1 MTELNEDIHRMMH
14 QGLHPITAANFS
26 PLPPGADD
34 VYNFDRYSMCVEE
47 REDVSKGYDA
57 YEHRTASIC
66 PASAATPPTCSKL
79 CKECSTQYRTVPMQ
93 YYPWMRYRAVHN
105 DDEAQALISKHI
117 QVIRRNLASVAHNVQ
132 THGNAFLKRWTKK
145 PITKRIACL
154 REAFPQ
160 IPLRRHHH
168 AEHLRQVLI
177 HTTFDPGIASDY
189 HEGFLNQFLDVD
201 SLSQDPWRLLALVHF
216 RTRFSPSEW
225 IRWDLRQ
232 LNIPFAE
239 GGLKLGYNPHC
250 VVMRSEGFGDLVQWT
265 EEAAHC
271 QEVVGFPLAE
281 VALQGQAQLA
291 RFLASM
297 VDKVLEGSDAGPGN
311 EKWMAKVREF
321 EAVSASEGSPFPLPF
336 SAPPR
341 LIPERLIEV
350 IGARLADA
358 EEDLWRAQIDPYYL
372 RQLLLTVKASTWYS
386 QQSEATRNGYLIK
399 MSVGCA
405 VRLET
410 WRQIHFYATVASTT
424 PRHEPE
430 FEKAL
435 LLLQSELVYL
445 SRCQVAGLEG
455 LNTTLPPFAQL
466 FGVDSHKDPK
476 LDRSW
481 DAQYGADP
489 LFWVIYHLHER
500 LPTYDAGFLHSFLRE
515 QMDKRAPRKRPA
527 LHPLLEALLEDMA
540 ATHEAIEM
548 LASYPLPLHDETHL
562 NGFRDEFYRR
572 DDWLAFPKRINAVI
586 RPLNVEGDT
595 LVKRVNELMALP
607 APGRKVTREEIERFE
622 EGHVRL
628 ERFWTDAVEI
638 MKGLFDEFPPLP
650 REKEGIRIWL
660 ESLFPCRSEEYQAQV
675 AREREGLE
683 KSLGERPRKL
693 SSTSQFRMKTSA
705 NNHLA
710 ASTGQQDECP
720 GPTALPL
727 RLTRPEGHTAPP
739 ETTPARGEKIKTRGQ
754 ALPEPLPPEQPPVE
768 EEPPQ
773 PPEPAPPQIPVHRDT
788 YELFQRMFRPGEC
801 TKRTASVAWTAI
813 EAAFG
818 DAGCTKE
825 QRQGSAVAFVQQA
838 CSSSPKGTG
847 AKASARARA
856 VVIHRRHPDPTVN
869 PIALREIGA
878 KVKKYFGWTEVSFVV
893 RKGGRE

>member
-1 MTELNEDIHRMMH
+1 MTEFDEEFHRMMH

-26 PLPPGADD
+26 TLPPNADN
-34 VYNFDRYSMCVEE
+34 VYNLDRYSMCVEE
-47 REDVSKGYDA
+47 EKDVSEGHDA

-105 DDEAQALISKHI
+105 DDEARTLISKHI
-117 QVIRRNLASVAHNVQ
+117 QAIHRNLASVTHNLQ
-132 THGNAFLKRWTKK
+132 THGNAFLKRWAKK
-145 PITKRIACL
+145 PIAKRIACL
-154 REAFPQ
+154 KEAFPQ
-160 IPLRRHHH
+160 IPQRRHHH

-177 HTTFDPGIASDY
+177 HTTFDPHIASDY
-189 HEGFLNQFLDVD
+189 YEGFLNQFLDLD

-232 LNIPFAE
+232 LGIPFAE
-239 GGLKLGYNPHC
+239 GGLRLGYNPHC
-250 VVMRSEGFGDLVQWT
+250 VVMTSEGFGELVQWT

-271 QEVVGFPLAE
+271 REVVGFPLAE
-281 VALQGQAQLA
+281 VALQAQAQLA
-291 RFLASM
+291 RFLASL
-297 VDKVLEGSDAGPGN
+297 VDKVLEGSDAGPGD
-311 EKWMAKVREF
+311 EKWMAKVLEF
-321 EAVSASEGSPFPLPF
+321 EAVSASKGSLFPLPF

-341 LIPERLIEV
+341 LIPERLMEV
-350 IGARLADA
+350 IGARVADA
-358 EEDLWRAQIDPYYL
+358 EKDLWRAQIDPEYL
-372 RQLLLTVKASTWYS
+372 RQLLLTVKASTWYA

-405 VRLET
+405 VRLEA
-410 WRQIHFYATVASTT
+410 WRQIHFYATVASNT
-424 PRHEPE
+424 PHHEPE

-481 DAQYGADP
+481 DAQYGDDP

-500 LPTYDAGFLHSFLRE
+500 LPAYDAGFLHSFLRE
-515 QMDKRAPRKRPA
+515 QMDKRTQRKRPA

-548 LASYPLPLHDETHL
+548 LASYPLPLHDETQL
-562 NGFRDEFYRR
+562 NDLRDEFYRR

-586 RPLNVEGDT
+586 RPLKVGEDT
-595 LVKRVNELMALP
+595 LIKRTNELMALP
-607 APGRKVTREEIERFE
+607 APSKKVTREELERFE

-628 ERFWTDAVEI
+628 GRFWTDAVEI
-638 MKGLFDEFPPLP
+638 MKGLFDDFPPLP
-650 REKEGIRIWL
+650 REEEAIQTWL

-675 AREREGLE
+675 AREREQLE
-683 KSLGERPRKL
+683 KSLDEAPPA
-693 SSTSQFRMKTSA
+693 SS
-705 NNHLA
+705 
-710 ASTGQQDECP
+710 GQQGESQE
-720 GPTALPL
+720 PTCLPL
-727 RLTRPEGHTAPP
+727 RLTRTEEHTAPS
-739 ETTPARGEKIKTRGQ
+739 ETTPAREKIKTRGLP
-754 ALPEPLPPEQPPVE
+754 LPEPLPPEPPAE

-773 PPEPAPPQIPVHRDT
+773 PREPAPPQIPVHRDT

-801 TKRTASVAWTAI
+801 TKRTASVSWTAI

-818 DAGCTKE
+818 DAGCTME
-825 QRQGSAVAFVQQA
+825 QRQGSAVAFLQPA
-838 CSSSPKGTG
+838 SSRSG
-847 AKASARARA
+847 SRAGA
-856 VVIHRRHPDPTVN
+856 VVIHRRHPDPRVN
-869 PIALREIGA
+869 PIALREIGG
-878 KVKKYFGWTEVSFVV
+878 KVGKYFGWTEESFVV